1 MLQMKTFR
9 IRDATDRKLKLIP
22 MSAVE
27 MCLVYWLVGK
37 ETIHTASYLT
47 TLTVNGI
54 MLTINVVHLHRHHD
68 DLKVC
73 DLQ

>member
-1 MLQMKTFR
+1 MKTFR
-9 IRDATDRKLKLIP
+9 IRDATERKLKLIP
-22 MSAVE
+22 MSAIE

-54 MLTINVVHLHRHHD
+54 MPTINVIHLDRPHD
-68 DLKVC
+68 DLKAC